1 MPSLVTHRR
10 RATQGKDP
18 VQWWIAAVSSL
29 ISIIS
34 FVVVYRAGNVLTYSD
49 SISHMQIAR
58 RVVSGV
64 DTGLAQLGSVWLP
77 LPHVLMLPLVG
88 FDPLYYSGI
97 AGAIVSMVAFVVA
110 CVFCYKIMFHFTGK
124 KIAGV
129 AAAAVFAFNANVL
142 YMQST
147 PMTELLLFAT
157 LLGTVYY
164 LQRWTSEN
172 RYTQLV
178 GAAFFAMLATLTRYE
193 SWPIL
198 AVLTLVAVWTAARE
212 RRVFASK
219 RARFGRICDLMVV
232 FSVLAFAG
240 IVFWLIWNWIL
251 FGSPLEFQ
259 SGDYAKPSL
268 WVGASEPSVGH
279 LSIAAK
285 TFWYATVDTVA
296 WPMLI
301 VAGLGLL
308 LFVAREMIGDKLS
321 GRSLVIPS
329 LLIVA
334 PFFVYALYAGQ
345 RPLHVMQVSNDLYNV
360 RFGLI
365 MIVPVALLSG
375 YLVGS
380 LRSVKVLGSVL
391 PQAIVVLAAITMVV
405 TLQSGVL
412 TYKEPARSLETAA
425 SLKVVAATN
434 FLKGNYDHGL
444 VLVQTFGN
452 ERLVFSGVPTDKM
465 VYEGTNHENRWER
478 SLADPKRMGI
488 RWVVMRCVKGG
499 EDLVCKNLNGTPK
512 LDQFR
517 LVYEEPDGSFYKIYR
532 LG

>member
-10 RATQGKDP
+10 RNQGKDP
-18 VQWWIAAVSSL
+18 VLWWVAAISSL
-29 ISIIS
+29 LSIIS
-34 FVVVYRAGNVLTYSD
+34 FAVVYRAGNVLTYND

-88 FDPLYYSGI
+88 FDQLYYSGI
-97 AGAIVSMVAFVVA
+97 AGAIVSMVAFVAA
-110 CVFCYKIMFHFTGK
+110 CVFCYKIMQQFTGRK
-124 KIAGV
+124 SAGI
-129 AAAAVFAFNANVL
+129 AAAVVFALNANVL

-147 PMTELLLFAT
+147 PMTEVLLFAT

-164 LQRWTSEN
+164 LQQWTSEN
-172 RYTQLV
+172 RYTKLV

-198 AVLTLVAVWTAARE
+198 AVLALVAVWTAARE
-212 RRVFASK
+212 RRVFTSK
-219 RARFGRICDLMVV
+219 RARFGRVCDLMVV

-240 IVFWLIWNWIL
+240 IVFWLIWNWVL

-268 WVGASEPSVGH
+268 WVSVGEPSVGH
-279 LSIAAK
+279 LFVAAK
-285 TFWYATVDTVA
+285 TFWYATTDTVA

-308 LFVAREMIGDKLS
+308 LFVVREMIGDKLS

-329 LLIVA
+329 LLIVV

-345 RPLHVMQVSNDLYNV
+345 RPLHVMQVGGDLYNV

-391 PQAIVVLAAITMVV
+391 LQVVVVLAAITTVV

-412 TYKEPARSLETAA
+412 TLKEPAHNLESSSMRSQETAA
-425 SLKVVAATN
+425 T
-434 FLKGNYDHGL
+434 FLKNNYDHGL
-444 VLVQTFGN
+444 ILVQTFGN
-452 ERLVFSGVPTDKM
+452 ERLVFSGVPTNVM

-478 SLADPKRMGI
+478 SLADPKHMDI

-499 EDLVCKNLNGTPK
+499 EDLTCKNLDGTPK
-512 LDQFR
+512 LGSYQ
-517 LVYEEPDGSFYKIYR
+517 LVYQESDGSFYKIYR